1 MDGSQETGTPAWWF
15 DKLMAGFESPLPK
28 HWRPADC
35 DPEPFDNDNRRERLE
50 RLWAYHIG
58 RPPLPQVAAEYTEVF
73 RAVMRKARSNYAG
86 MCIAALLNRMS
97 LTSVATGKDSTGD
110 DDLFTQIAEVS
121 NWEAM
126 VQDLFTYLFVM
137 SETYA
142 MVVPAKPGTG
152 GVPMVSA
159 LDPRRCIGDIDPN
172 NPQVLRAAMVR
183 SFDSTFGT
191 EHAVLFL
198 PGRAYH
204 GVRSSIGAFGQAIDG
219 KWDWNSSRG
228 GAEGEPVNGIDE
240 FGGIP
245 IVRIDNAEGMGEFE
259 PHIDLLDRINDTTLQ
274 RIVIAWYQAFKQ
286 RAIIGDLEGDTDD
299 DAEPMTLEEFRDIF
313 TADPGSLWKVP
324 DGVKFWESDPVDL
337 TSIITAKRD
346 DVKEFAAVT
355 FTPLHLITPD
365 AANQSAEGASL
376 VREGINHKVGDRRAR
391 VTPKLKMVLR
401 MAFALSGEADRG
413 KTIKLNWG
421 PLENNSLADKGSATA
436 QAKGV
441 LALRTILIN
450 IWGMT
455 PQEAEDNITQL
466 SAEQIL
472 ATTAALAG
480 QSAQQLQQPTQPAP
494 AVPRQPVGASA

>member
-1 MDGSQETGTPAWWF
+1 MDGSQETGSPAWWF

-28 HWRPADC
+28 KWRPADC
-35 DPEPFDNDNRRERLE
+35 DPEPIDSDNRRERLE
-50 RLWAYHIG
+50 RLWAYHTG

-126 VQDLFTYLFVM
+126 IQDLFTYLFVM
-137 SETYA
+137 AETYA
-142 MVVPAKPGTG
+142 MVVPARPGTG
-152 GVPMVSA
+152 GVPMISA
-159 LDPRRCIGDIDPN
+159 LDPRNCIGDINPD
-172 NPQVLRAAMVR
+172 NPQILRAAMVR
-183 SFDSTFGT
+183 SFDGTYGT

-198 PGRAYH
+198 PGRAFH
-204 GVRSSIGAFGQAIDG
+204 GVRDVIGAFGQAISG
-219 KWDWNSSRG
+219 KWVWDNKRG
-228 GAEGEPVNGIDE
+228 GADGESVEGIDA

-245 IVRIDNAEGMGEFE
+245 VVRIDNAEGMGEFE
-259 PHIDLLDRINDTTLQ
+259 PHIDVLDRINDTTLQ

-299 DAEPMTLEEFRDIF
+299 AEPMTLEEFRDIF
-313 TADPGSLWKVP
+313 SADPGSLWKVP
-324 DGVKFWESDPVDL
+324 EGVKFWESDQADL
-337 TSIITAKRD
+337 TPIITAKRD

-376 VREGINHKVGDRRAR
+376 VREGINHKVGDRRSR

-401 MAFALSGEADRG
+401 MAFAMAGDPERG
-413 KTIKLNWG
+413 NVIKLNWG

-441 LALRTILIN
+441 LSLRTILID

-455 PQEAEDNITQL
+455 PTEAEENITQL
-466 SAEQIL
+466 SAEQLL
-472 ATTAALAG
+472 AVTTALAG
-480 QSAQQLQQPTQPAP
+480 QNSQTPQQQA
-494 AVPRQPVGASA
+494 QPVGATA